1 MTNFK
6 IIEQALVDDEQ
17 WYTVQVHPKIRSW
30 MRSQPE
36 SMWYEHIDARWYTVA
51 NTFDIHVKI
60 YTMLVLHFSH
70 ESFE

>member
-17 WYTVQVHPKIRSW
+17 WYTVQVHPKIGSW
-30 MRSQPE
+30 IRSQPK
-36 SMWYEHIDARWYTVA
+36 SMLYEHIDARLS
-51 NTFDIHVKI
+51 NIFDMHVKI
-60 YTMLVLHFSH
+60 YTMLILHFSH